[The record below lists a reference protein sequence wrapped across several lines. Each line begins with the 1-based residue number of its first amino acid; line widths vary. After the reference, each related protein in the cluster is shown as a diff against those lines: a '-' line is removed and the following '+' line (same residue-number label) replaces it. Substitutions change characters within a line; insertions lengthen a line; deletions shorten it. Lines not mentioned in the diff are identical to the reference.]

1 MSSRLLIILFSA
13 GLLLLHCKDVTKI
26 IPCVANKKCT
36 TRQINQCYPGE
47 DIAVPCPG
55 QPRYSTN
62 SCTEY
67 RAPYCELQTHAFCE
81 DDESSSGCRTG
92 PGAELGAQRDNTTPS
107 IIGGV
112 NGFSCV
118 NCRP

>member
-1 MSSRLLIILFSA
+1 MSY
-13 GLLLLHCKDVTKI
+13 
-26 IPCVANKKCT
+26 
-36 TRQINQCYPGE
+36 QCYPADTRPRRCSG
-47 DIAVPCPG
+47 DIFNTCG
-55 QPRYSTN
+55 
-62 SCTEY
+62 TEEIP
-67 RAPYCELQTHAFCE
+67 AYCELQTHAFCE

-92 PGAELGAQRDNTTPS
+92 PSAELGVQTDNTTSS